1 MWSLFC
7 LVLVYISPYFLPF
20 YWKIR
25 FLSVCV
31 LVFHVSIYLIF
42 NFYLFFFYVLN
53 SLSFLIMSDLTTIF
67 NFLPNLFRSLFTNV
81 DNFSQIHEYLF
92 AENSKNPSK
101 ILLMLPFYIKTIGL
115 SKKSFSGALKFKMSG
130 TVWQNFENHLIVK
143 YFNKG
148 FLII

>member
-25 FLSVCV
+25 FLSFCV
-31 LVFHVSIYLIF
+31 LVFHVSINLIF
-42 NFYLFFFYVLN
+42 NFYFFFYVLN
-53 SLSFLIMSDLTTIF
+53 SLSFLIMSDLITIF
-67 NFLPNLFRSLFTNV
+67 NFLPNLFWSLFTNL
-81 DNFSQIHEYLF
+81 DSFSQIHEYLF

-101 ILLMLPFYIKTIGL
+101 ILLMLPRKTIVL
-115 SKKSFSGALKFKMSG
+115 SKKSLFGALKFKMFG
-130 TVWQNFENHLIVK
+130 TVWQNFENDPIVK

-148 FLII
+148 FPII